1 MTRILFITATRIG
14 DAVLFSGPL
23 AHLAARYPDAQITVA
38 CGPLA
43 APLFRAAPGV
53 SATIVMT
60 KRKNGG
66 HWFDLWRR
74 AVMTRWDLVVDLR
87 GSLTSWVLRAGERAV
102 NRRKPGH
109 VHRHRVV
116 EAGEVLGLDRPP
128 APQLWLDEAARRAA
142 EKRLS
147 GLGETGAPVLAL
159 SPAAAA
165 PFKEWAPERF
175 AALANAL
182 TGPGGALEG
191 AGVALLGG
199 PGDEVRTAAVA
210 QGVKTAPVID
220 LAGQLGLL
228 ETGAC
233 LARARLFV
241 GNDSGLMHMAAAA
254 GTPTLGLFGP
264 TDEGVYGPWGDHARS
279 VRAGGP
285 ASEAERGKLR
295 FSGESLMGGLE
306 TEAVIEAAEAL
317 IAATADHSR

>member
-23 AHLAARYPDAQITVA
+23 DHLAKTYPDAEITVA

-53 SATIVMT
+53 AEIIVMA
-60 KRKNGG
+60 KRKGGG
-66 HWFDLWRR
+66 HWLDLWRR
-74 AVMTRWDLVVDLR
+74 TASRRWDLVVDLR
-87 GSLTSWVLRAGERAV
+87 GSLTSWFLFAGERAV
-102 NRRKPGH
+102 NRRRPGH
-109 VHRHRVV
+109 VHRHRVL
-116 EAGEVLGLDRPP
+116 EAADVLRLDPPP
-128 APQLWLDEAARRAA
+128 APQLWLDDAARSAAEAALPGAA
-142 EKRLS
+142 P
-147 GLGETGAPVLAL
+147 TLAL

-175 AALANAL
+175 AALADAL
-182 TGPGGALEG
+182 TRPGGALEG
-191 AGVALLGG
+191 ARVALFGG
-199 PGDEVRTAAVA
+199 PGDEARTAAVA
-210 QGVKTAPVID
+210 GRIKTAEVID
-220 LAGQLGLL
+220 LAGRLGIL

-264 TDEGVYGPWGDHARS
+264 TDEAVYGPWGDHAAS

-285 ASEAERGKLR
+285 ADEAERGRLR
-295 FSGESLMGGLE
+295 HSGESLMGGLE
-306 TEAVIEAAEAL
+306 TAAALQAATAL
-317 IAATADHSR
+317 IAETSG